1 MNKIKAAKLAYDIY
15 RLVAE
20 GNAIHPSST
29 YNYERRQ
36 YCYMSAINKCM
47 FLIDELKDQL
57 KGEQ

>member
-1 MNKIKAAKLAYDIY
+1 MNTIKAAKLAYDIY

-36 YCYMSAINKCM
+36 YCYLRAINMCR
-47 FLIDELKDQL
+47 FLINELKERL
-57 KGEQ
+57 KDGP